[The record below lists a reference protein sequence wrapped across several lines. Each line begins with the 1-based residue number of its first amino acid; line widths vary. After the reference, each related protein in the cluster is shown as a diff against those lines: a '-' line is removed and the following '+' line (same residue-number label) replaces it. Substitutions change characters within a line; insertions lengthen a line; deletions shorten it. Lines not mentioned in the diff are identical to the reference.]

1 MKLLLCLIIC
11 IFVVYPV
18 FAANKTISNEE
29 GNKTINNNEE
39 GNYTE
44 ALSEPYES
52 PEEIMIPQ
60 SGVKRS
66 VESQLKGTGLMFMPY
81 APGDAFPVEQ
91 SHIYTAEGPIIIL
104 PENKANKTEVKEG
117 GKNNE

>member
-1 MKLLLCLIIC
+1 MKLLLCLIVC
-11 IFVVYPV
+11 IFVACPV
-18 FAANKTISNEE
+18 FAANKTI
-29 GNKTINNNEE
+29 NNEE

-44 ALSEPYES
+44 APPES

-66 VESQLKGTGLMFMPY
+66 VESQLKGTGLIFMPY
-81 APGDAFPVEQ
+81 APGEAFPVEQ
-91 SHIYTAEGPIIIL
+91 GHRYTPVVEPVIIL
-104 PENKANKTEVKEG
+104 PENKANKTEAKEG

>member
-1 MKLLLCLIIC
+1 MKLLLCLIVC
-11 IFVVYPV
+11 IFVACPV
-18 FAANKTISNEE
+18 FAANKTI
-29 GNKTINNNEE
+29 NNEE

-44 ALSEPYES
+44 ALSEFYES
-52 PEEIMIPQ
+52 PEEIMIPK

-66 VESQLKGTGLMFMPY
+66 VEDQLKGTGLIFMPY

-104 PENKANKTEVKEG
+104 PENNANKTEVKEG